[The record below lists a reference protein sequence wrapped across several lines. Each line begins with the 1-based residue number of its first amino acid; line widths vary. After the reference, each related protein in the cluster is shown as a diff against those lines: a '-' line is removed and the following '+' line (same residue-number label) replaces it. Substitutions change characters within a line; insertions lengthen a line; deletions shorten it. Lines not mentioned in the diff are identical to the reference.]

1 MIMCDICGKTP
12 QSGHNVSHSKR
23 RTNRRFLPNLQ
34 KKKIT
39 IAGTTRTLKVCAQ
52 CLKTLT
58 KAERVRPVAVAATT
72 ETSPTPA
79 PTPKRSK
86 QKKSPSPAEATA

>member
-1 MIMCDICGKTP
+1 MCDICGKTP

-34 KKKIT
+34 RKKIT
-39 IAGTTRTLKVCAQ
+39 VAGTTRTIKICAQ

-58 KAERVRPVAVAATT
+58 KAERIRTLPKSEVKA
-72 ETSPTPA
+72 SPAPA

-86 QKKSPSPAEATA
+86 QNTPEVTPAEATA